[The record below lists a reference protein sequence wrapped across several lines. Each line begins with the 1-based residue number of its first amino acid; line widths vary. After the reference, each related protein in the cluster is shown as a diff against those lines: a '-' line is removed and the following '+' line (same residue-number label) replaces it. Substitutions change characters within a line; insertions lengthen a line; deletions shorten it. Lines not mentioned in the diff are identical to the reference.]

1 VSRALGADSHILVT
15 GGTGFFGRALLR
27 HWAAQPVD
35 LQPHVT
41 VVTRSPRDF
50 LATYPEFGELPW
62 LGFHPGDIRN
72 PESLPGTARYS
83 HVVHA
88 AADSTRGAQLVPM
101 ARFEQIVD
109 GTRHLLTHAERHG
122 IPRFLFVSSGAVYG
136 PQPPEMVGIPEH
148 YLGMPDPLDGRQV
161 YGVAKRSAELLCTL
175 YGQQYGLEIVIAR
188 CFSFAG
194 RDLPTD
200 VHFAV
205 GNFLRDALRASPI
218 LVHGNGSPVRSY
230 MDQRDLAKW
239 LTVLLARGRS
249 GEAYN
254 VGSDQAITVRDLAY
268 LVRDTV
274 APDQPVR
281 CLGDPDRQGTRDRY
295 VPSITKAQEELGL
308 VPQFTLEE
316 TLREAAHHLRRK
328 ERPL

>member
-1 VSRALGADSHILVT
+1 MTDALGAEAHILLT
-15 GGTGFFGRALLR
+15 GGTGFFGRSLLR
-27 HWAAQPVD
+27 HWAEQSLGRQPR
-35 LQPHVT
+35 VT
-41 VVTRSPRDF
+41 VLTRSPQDF
-50 LATYPEFGELPW
+50 VGAFPEFGSLPW
-62 LGFHPGDIRN
+62 LGFHRGDIGI
-72 PESLPGTARYS
+72 PDSLPGKDSYT
-83 HVVHA
+83 HLLHA
-88 AADSTRGAQLVPM
+88 AADSTRGAELSPI
-101 ARFEQIVD
+101 ARYEQIVD
-109 GTRHLLTHAERHG
+109 GTRHLLSHAVQHG

-136 PQPPEMVGIPEH
+136 PQPPEIAGIPER

-175 YGQQYGLEIVIAR
+175 YRQQYGLEIVIAR

-205 GNFLRDALRASPI
+205 GNFLRDALRGSPI

-230 MDQRDLAKW
+230 MDQRDLATW

-254 VGSDQAITVRDLAY
+254 VGSGVPITVRDLAY

-295 VPSITKAQEELGL
+295 VPSITKARDELGL
-308 VPQFTLEE
+308 VQEFTLAE
-316 TLREAAHHLRRK
+316 TLREAARHLRRK